1 MQNSGQKT
9 KRHKI
14 SRMEVLRRAETS
26 KCIGGHEGDLWNLEN
41 DNLNKNNVNRVY
53 FSGAIIAALAGITSC
68 GKTLIVKDACQI
80 FETLSNP
87 STKSLALVGM
97 EETVIVFLNDCC
109 WCEKFTAWQ
118 DLLKLLEGD
127 ALHIAAPKIHF
138 LKDLIMYK
146 KHDSIYNINLTNTVL
161 YKRKN

>member
-1 MQNSGQKT
+1 
-9 KRHKI
+9 
-14 SRMEVLRRAETS
+14 MEVLRRAKTS
-26 KCIGGHEGDLWNLEN
+26 KCIGGQKGDLLKLEN
-41 DNLNKNNVNRVY
+41 DNMNRNNVNRIY
-53 FSGAIIAALAGITSC
+53 FSGAIIAALAGTTSC
-68 GKTLIVKDACQI
+68 GKTFIVKDACQI

-97 EETVIVFLNDCC
+97 EETVIAFLNDCC

-118 DLLKLLEGD
+118 DLLKLPEGD

>member
-1 MQNSGQKT
+1 
-9 KRHKI
+9 
-14 SRMEVLRRAETS
+14 MEVLRRAKTS
-26 KCIGGHEGDLWNLEN
+26 KCIGGQKGDLLKLEN
-41 DNLNKNNVNRVY
+41 DNMNRNNVNRIY
-53 FSGAIIAALAGITSC
+53 FSGAIIAALAGTTSC

>member
-1 MQNSGQKT
+1 
-9 KRHKI
+9 
-14 SRMEVLRRAETS
+14 MEVLRRAKTS
-26 KCIGGHEGDLWNLEN
+26 KCIGGQKGDLLKLEN
-41 DNLNKNNVNRVY
+41 DNMNRNNVNRIY
-53 FSGAIIAALAGITSC
+53 FSGAIIAALAGTTSC
-68 GKTLIVKDACQI
+68 GKTFIVKDACQI